1 MSKQT
6 KNENKEPRAYTN
18 EELEAMIKSSE
29 RKLKMAKSTLDTI
42 VAYGSRVEK
51 EYFELLEQ
59 KKHLEQE
66 LSKYSGAFA
75 EIKHALKAAFSGKDN
90 EAKIRQK
97 ELGDELKTLQRMI
110 DESLSELQSI
120 DYSISAKE
128 EKIQGYQRDINRW
141 NAKLRKREANGS
153 YEPENSPGEPTAN

>member
-1 MSKQT
+1 MSKQM

-18 EELEAMIKSSE
+18 EELEAMIESSE

-42 VAYGSRVEK
+42 VAYGAKVEK
-51 EYFELLEQ
+51 EYFELLE
-59 KKHLEQE
+59 KKNQLQQE

-75 EIKHALKAAFSGKDN
+75 KIKHALKAAFSGKDN
-90 EAKIRQK
+90 EAKKKQK
-97 ELGDELKTLQRMI
+97 ELGEELRALQRKI
-110 DESLSELQSI
+110 DESLSEIQSI

-153 YEPENSPGEPTAN
+153 YEPENSPSEPTAD

>member
-1 MSKQT
+1 MSKQM

-29 RKLKMAKSTLDTI
+29 SKLKMAKSTLDVI
-42 VAYGSRVEK
+42 VAYGAKVEK
-51 EYFELLEQ
+51 EYFELLE
-59 KKHLEQE
+59 KKNQLQRE

-110 DESLSELQSI
+110 DETLSELQSL

-128 EKIQGYQRDINRW
+128 EKIESYRRDINRW
-141 NAKLRKREANGS
+141 NAKLKKREANGT
-153 YEPENSPGEPTAN
+153 YAPDNSPSEPTAN